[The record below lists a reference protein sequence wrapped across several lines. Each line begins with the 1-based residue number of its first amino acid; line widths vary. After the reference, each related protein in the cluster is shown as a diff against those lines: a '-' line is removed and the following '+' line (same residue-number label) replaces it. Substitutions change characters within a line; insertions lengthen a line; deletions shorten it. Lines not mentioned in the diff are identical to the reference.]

1 MLIVAYHAIGTPA
14 SRVTVPA
21 GQLQDDL
28 SALMDAG
35 YTFVSL
41 DACAGWLAGDLG
53 LPARA
58 VAVTFDDGYAS
69 VATAALP
76 VLERRRVP
84 ATVFVVGGR
93 IGLNNQWPGQPRWVP
108 TLQLLDAGMLRELVT
123 AGVTI
128 GSHSWTHSRL
138 TALDQ
143 AQLDDEMIGAADR
156 LEQIA
161 GVAVRHLAYPYG
173 SIDPAAIA
181 KARSR
186 FRTAV
191 TAACRP
197 VYRDSDPH
205 MLGRLD
211 AHDLYVAARLHL
223 LGSIALTPYL
233 GARRGLRALL
243 R

>member
-1 MLIVAYHAIGTPA
+1 MSTELAITAVTQTLRRLLEEGVAGKWGTD
-14 SRVTVPA
+14 VLT
-21 GQLQDDL
+21 
-28 SALMDAG
+28 
-35 YTFVSL
+35 
-41 DACAGWLAGDLG
+41 GDLTKERFITS
-53 LPARA
+53 LPLHK
-58 VAVTFDDGYAS
+58 V
-69 VATAALP
+69 
-76 VLERRRVP
+76 
-84 ATVFVVGGR
+84 
-93 IGLNNQWPGQPRWVP
+93 
-108 TLQLLDAGMLRELVT
+108 RE
-123 AGVTI
+123 
-128 GSHSWTHSRL
+128 TH
-138 TALDQ
+138 
-143 AQLDDEMIGAADR
+143 AADR

-205 MLGRLD
+205 MLGRID
-211 AHDLYVAARLHL
+211 AHDLHVAARLHL